1 MSVVTCPGCNRA
13 FTAGRSMCVHLYQ
26 SPQCRPK
33 NIPSS
38 TNLPFWLVPDELPY
52 TLPSAPVPNEFDSF
66 FHSDDGFPE
75 ADMYDDVML
84 DDPPQPQGDEC
95 LLDVV
100 NFPQAYTTAQNYEA
114 QLLKIIHT
122 TGAPNGAF
130 QSIMSWA
137 RSAMSE
143 GYDFQPSPLAY
154 DRQIHHLEKM
164 VGMQSCRPT
173 RVPVNLFRPDME
185 EDILDVVVFDFP
197 TMLAS
202 LFNCPVLNKLENLVV
217 NPTDRFAKY
226 IAPNSKLGEVNSGS
240 WYNTAYSTLVT
251 DPDKDLLCPIIFAMD
266 KTVISEMA
274 GLSVFVILFTSS
286 LFNREVSIDFFFVFT
301 RVDTYLLTTVVVT
314 SLDPQQISCV
324 AAPCIYSLR
333 KSILLSETVQ

>member
-13 FTAGRSMCVHLYQ
+13 FMAGRSMCVHLYQ

-33 NIPSS
+33 NTPSS
-38 TNLPFWLVPDELPY
+38 TNLPFWLVPDELPF
-52 TLPSAPVPNEFDSF
+52 TLPPLPVPNNFDSF

-75 ADMYDDVML
+75 ADTEDDEML
-84 DDPPQPQGDEC
+84 EDPSQPQGDES

-100 NFPQAYTTAQNYEA
+100 NFPQAYTTAQKYEA

-154 DRQIHHLEKM
+154 DRQIHHLEKL

-173 RVPVNLFRPDME
+173 RVPVNLFRPDKE

-202 LFNCPVLNKLENLVV
+202 LFNCPRLNKLENLVV
-217 NPTDRFAKY
+217 NPNDRFAKY
-226 IAPNSKLGEVNSGS
+226 KAPNSKLGEVNSGK
-240 WYNTAYSTLVT
+240 WYDTAYSTLVT
-251 DPDKDLLCPIIFAMD
+251 DPDKDLLCPIIYAMD

-286 LFNREVSIDFFFVFT
+286 LFNREVSIDYSFVLM
-301 RVDTYLLTTVVVT
+301 RVDTHVLTTVVCF
-314 SLDPQQISCV
+314 SDP
-324 AAPCIYSLR
+324 
-333 KSILLSETVQ
+333 